1 MRRRWFQV
9 FTLVFLIC
17 CIPAMGEDS
26 RSAITPAKDDI
37 TGRMAVMEQTIQK
50 LQSELEALKADQ
62 AKQKQTQEK
71 EALQKA
77 LQAQLAVPEE
87 SQSPEAQPQTSGGL
101 SLQQLNP
108 EISFSGDLLYS
119 WQQDSPTQET
129 SDFNFRGLG
138 VHVQSWLDPYT
149 RFKAAIPIDE
159 TSSSLGEGYIEL
171 HQIADSVILT
181 LGKFRQQFGVVNR
194 WHKHALDQVDF
205 PVAMRQIFG
214 EGGLNQ
220 TGASLDWL
228 MPPVGDTSQKLTIQ
242 VTDGENDRLFG
253 GNTNNRPSVLGRYS
267 LFKDISKDTYWEAGL
282 SSLLGWN
289 DTWAMND
296 TSTQQDRQ
304 ETIVLGADCAMLW
317 EPTNR
322 MRYRNVQWR
331 SEAYW
336 LNRNILAPDKSGAD
350 TIHAW
355 GMFSYVQAKVSR
367 TVDIGIRG
375 DLFIPDT
382 KDYANLP
389 STLSLSPLAV
399 TSKNPYLYQ
408 CSPYITWS
416 QSPFVHF
423 RGEYDYSDGKGLSF
437 ARHVVWLQA
446 IFAAGP
452 HKHERY

>member
-1 MRRRWFQV
+1 
-9 FTLVFLIC
+9 
-17 CIPAMGEDS
+17 MGEDS